1 MAWYNPSSWFAEN
14 SEKLNPAQ
22 QLISR
27 EQGVFINTDSAITYN
42 QAFEKL
48 ETVNRGV
55 NMIVSGCASLDYDV
69 KDKKMDGRVNG
80 VRQKTI
86 AQLLNFAPN
95 PYQSAQEF
103 RTNIFTDFI
112 LEGNIFVYWDGVH
125 MYHLPASRVQ
135 IETDPKTFI
144 AAYRYN
150 TTIVFKPDEII
161 HVKDLAATSIYRG
174 TSRLVSADRNIKIL
188 YKMLTFQEQFFE
200 NGAVTG
206 LVLISDNTL
215 SQVAKDRT
223 IANWQSKYSPKNGA
237 RRPMILDSGL
247 KPAANIA
254 DTFQEM
260 DFDTSIKTHD
270 AKILKSLG
278 VPPILLDG
286 GNNANIAPNLRLF
299 YLETIIPIL
308 TKFTS
313 AVERFYGYDIEPV
326 TTSVSALQPELKD
339 VAAYHSTLVNAG
351 IISPNEARQEL
362 RYEAKPGNDELRIP
376 ANIAGSA
383 ANPSQGG
390 APPKPKPDAA
400 TGGKSAS

>member
-1 MAWYNPSSWFAEN
+1 MTWYKPSSWFTNN

-22 QLISR
+22 EFISR

-55 NMIVSGCASLDYDV
+55 NMIVSGCASMDFDV
-69 KDKKMDGRVNG
+69 KDKKMEGRVSG

-86 AQLLNFAPN
+86 TQLLNFAPN
-95 PYQSAQEF
+95 PYQSAQDF

-112 LEGNIFVYWDGVH
+112 LEGNIFIYWDGVH
-125 MYHLPASRVQ
+125 MYHLPATRVQ
-135 IETDPKTFI
+135 IETDAKTFV

-150 TTIVFKPDEII
+150 LTTIFKPDEII
-161 HVKDLAATSIYRG
+161 HVKDLAAISIYRG

-206 LVLISDNTL
+206 LILTSENTL

-247 KPAANIA
+247 KPVAGIS
-254 DTFQEM
+254 DSFQEM
-260 DFDTSIKTHD
+260 DFDTSVKTHD

-286 GNNANIAPNLRLF
+286 GNNANISPNLRLF

-308 TKFTS
+308 TKYTS
-313 AVERFYGYDIEPV
+313 AVERFFGYDIEPITV
-326 TTSVSALQPELKD
+326 SVSALQPELKD

-351 IISPNEARQEL
+351 IISANEARQEL
-362 RYEAKPGNDELRIP
+362 RYESKPGHDDLRIP

-383 ANPSQGG
+383 ANPSVGG
-390 APPKPKPDAA
+390 APPKPAAKPAGD
-400 TGGKSAS
+400 KSVL

>member
-1 MAWYNPSSWFAEN
+1 MTWYNPRSWFAEN

-55 NMIVSGCASLDYDV
+55 NMIVSGCASMDFDI
-69 KDKKMDGRVNG
+69 KDKKMEGRVNG

-86 AQLLNFAPN
+86 AQLLNYAPN

-103 RTNIFTDFI
+103 RNNIFTDFI
-112 LEGNIFVYWDGVH
+112 LEGNIFIYWDGVH

-161 HVKDLAATSIYRG
+161 HVKDLASTSIYRG

-206 LVLISDNTL
+206 LILTSENTL

-247 KPAANIA
+247 KPAAGIA
-254 DTFQEM
+254 DSFQEM

-286 GNNANIAPNLRLF
+286 GNNANISPNLRLF

-308 TKFTS
+308 TKYTS
-313 AVERFYGYDIEPV
+313 AVERFFGYDIEPI

-362 RYEAKPGNDELRIP
+362 RYETKPGNDDLRIP

-383 ANPSQGG
+383 ANPSVGG
-390 APPKPKPDAA
+390 APPKPANKPAGD
-400 TGGKSAS
+400 KSVL

>member
-1 MAWYNPSSWFAEN
+1 MAWYNPSSWFAE
-14 SEKLNPAQ
+14 KLNPAQ
-22 QLISR
+22 EYISR
-27 EQGVFINTDSAITYN
+27 EQGVFINTDSALTYN

-55 NMIVSGCASLDYDV
+55 NMIVSGCSSLDYDI

-86 AQLLNFAPN
+86 AQLLNYAPN
-95 PYQSAQEF
+95 PYQSAQDF
-103 RTNIFTDFI
+103 RNNIFTDFL
-112 LEGNIFVYWDGVH
+112 LEGNIFIYWDGVH
-125 MYHLPASRVQ
+125 LYHLPATRVQ
-135 IETDPKTFI
+135 IETDPKTFV

-150 TTIVFKPDEII
+150 MTTVFKPDEII
-161 HVKDLAATSIYRG
+161 HIKDLAAISIYRG
-174 TSRLVSADRNIKIL
+174 TSRLISADRNIKIL
-188 YKMLTFQEQFFE
+188 YKMQTFQEQFFE
-200 NGAVTG
+200 NGAVAG
-206 LVLISDNTL
+206 LILTSDNTL

-223 IANWQSKYSPKNGA
+223 IANWSAKYSPKNGA

-247 KPAANIA
+247 KPAPGIS
-254 DTFQEM
+254 DSFQEM

-270 AKILKSLG
+270 SKILKSLG

-299 YLETIIPIL
+299 YLETILPIL
-308 TKFTS
+308 NKFS
-313 AVERFYGYDIEPV
+313 SGVERFFGYDIEPI

-362 RYEAKPGNDELRIP
+362 RYETKPGNDDLRIP

-390 APPKPKPDAA
+390 APPKPTSDSGD
-400 TGGKSAS
+400 GGKRA